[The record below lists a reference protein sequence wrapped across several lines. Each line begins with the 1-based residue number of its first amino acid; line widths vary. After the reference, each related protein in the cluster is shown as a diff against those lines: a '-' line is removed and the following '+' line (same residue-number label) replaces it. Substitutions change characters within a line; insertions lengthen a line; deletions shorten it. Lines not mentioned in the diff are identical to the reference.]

1 MKKVRLAKQS
11 RPASYSGT
19 LSFVTPLPPGISLLI
34 SGLAGL
40 VAWLR
45 WGPVRVLRPAWV
57 A

>member
-1 MKKVRLAKQS
+1 
-11 RPASYSGT
+11 
-19 LSFVTPLPPGISLLI
+19 LPPGISLLI